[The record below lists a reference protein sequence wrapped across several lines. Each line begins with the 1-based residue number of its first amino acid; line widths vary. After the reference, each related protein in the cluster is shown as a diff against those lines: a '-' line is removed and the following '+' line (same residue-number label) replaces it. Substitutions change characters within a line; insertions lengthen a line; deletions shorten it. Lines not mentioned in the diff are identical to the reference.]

1 MTKGEKTKKLNFRD
15 KETTMYDVYKIRQ
28 DFPVLSQ
35 KINGKPNTFLDSAA
49 SAQKPQCVIDTMYHL
64 YSSCYANVHRGA
76 YYLSEHITLE
86 YENARKIVQRFIN
99 AASEREIIF
108 TRNATESINLVAACW
123 GRKFLKSGD
132 EILISQ
138 AEHHANLIPWQ
149 MIAAETGAELKV
161 FKIADDGSYL
171 EEEYLKLLGPKT
183 KMVAVTAMSNVLGT
197 VFPVRKMAEQA
208 HKAGALFLVDACQ
221 AAVHYVLD
229 VQQTDCDFLAFSG
242 HKTYGPSGIGV
253 LYGKYK
259 LLDSLPPYQF
269 GGDMVEKVTYEKT
282 TFDEVPARFEAGT
295 PAMVQAI
302 GLGRALQYMQKQG
315 MENIAAHEAELTDYA
330 RGRFAEV
337 KGFKEIGTAQ
347 GKGGVFSFVLDGI
360 HPQDIAFILD
370 KEGVSVRTGH
380 HCAQPLV
387 ERMGYTSLARASLGM
402 YSCREDIDIFIA
414 ALQKAK
420 TFF

>member
-1 MTKGEKTKKLNFRD
+1 
-15 KETTMYDVYKIRQ
+15 MYDVYKIRQ

-49 SAQKPQCVIDTMYHL
+49 SAQKPQCVIDTMYRL

-76 YYLSEHITLE
+76 YYLSEHMTQE

-123 GRKFLKSGD
+123 GRKFLKPGD
-132 EILISQ
+132 EVLISQ

-149 MIAAETGAELKV
+149 VIAAETGAELKV

-221 AAVHYVLD
+221 AAVHHALD

-302 GLGRALQYMQKQG
+302 GLGRALQYMQEQG

-337 KGFKEIGTAQ
+337 KGFKEIGTAR
-347 GKGGVFSFVLDGI
+347 GKGGVFSFVLGGI

-402 YSCREDIDIFIA
+402 YSSREDIDIFIA

>member
-1 MTKGEKTKKLNFRD
+1 
-15 KETTMYDVYKIRQ
+15 MYDVYKIRQ

-35 KINGKPNTFLDSAA
+35 RINGKPNTFLDSAA
-49 SAQKPQCVIDTMYHL
+49 SAQKPQCVIDTMYRL

-76 YYLSEHITLE
+76 YYLSEHMTQE

-123 GRKFLKSGD
+123 GRKFLKPGD

-149 MIAAETGAELKV
+149 VIAAETGAELKV

-221 AAVHYVLD
+221 AAVHHALD

-302 GLGRALQYMQKQG
+302 GLGRALQYMQEQG

-337 KGFKEIGTAQ
+337 KGFKEIGTAR
-347 GKGGVFSFVLDGI
+347 GKGGVFSFVLGGI

-402 YSCREDIDIFIA
+402 YSSREDLDIFIA